1 MNENTKPREMIGDIP
16 VYCAHDDIIDVGK
29 AIPNPK
35 NPNHHPQSQ
44 VSLLAKIIKS
54 QGWRQPIT
62 ISNRSGLIVKGH
74 GRLLAAIELG
84 ADKVPVEYQEYE
96 TEADEIADLTA
107 DNRLA
112 ELAEMETDSLTEILQ
127 ELKEEGFDIELAGYT
142 SEDLEKL
149 LEDFTTMDPPED
161 QEEEEKLVDGIA
173 QPGNVYWL
181 KGSRIICGLG
191 TEPEDIENLKYIDA
205 MVELWE
211 ELSGEKAVL
220 VAPQEPENEAVGGD
234 HE

>member
-1 MNENTKPREMIGDIP
+1 MNGNRAREMIGDIP
-16 VYCAHDDIIDVGK
+16 VYCRYDEIIDVGK

-44 VSLLAKIIKS
+44 INLLAKIIKS

-84 ADKVPVEYQEYE
+84 ADQVPIEYQNYE

-112 ELAEMETDSLTEILQ
+112 ELAEMDTDSLAEILKDLE
-127 ELKEEGFDIELAGYT
+127 ELNFDIELAGYT
-142 SEDLEKL
+142 PEDLEDL
-149 LEDFTTMDPPED
+149 LNGLTTMDTPES
-161 QEEEEKLVDGIA
+161 QEEDLVDGIA
-173 QPGNVYWL
+173 KPGNVYWL

-191 TEPEDIENLKYIDA
+191 ADPEDLENLKYIDA
-205 MVELWE
+205 MVKLWE
-211 ELSGEKAVL
+211 DLSGEKAVL
-220 VAPQEPENEAVGGD
+220 VTPQEPQNEAVGGD
-234 HE
+234 YE

>member
-1 MNENTKPREMIGDIP
+1 MENTKHRVMIGEIP
-16 VYCAHDDIIDVGK
+16 VHCAFDEIIDVGK

-44 VSLLAKIIKS
+44 INLLAKIIKS

-84 ADKVPVEYQEYE
+84 VDQIPVEYQSYE

-112 ELAEMETDSLTEILQ
+112 ELAEMETDSLTELLT
-127 ELKEEGFDIELAGYT
+127 ELNNEGYDIELAGYT
-142 SEDLEKL
+142 AEDLDQL
-149 LEDFTTMDPPED
+149 LENFTTEDPEAPEG
-161 QEEEEKLVDGIA
+161 EEETMVEGIA
-173 QPGNVYWL
+173 QPGNVFWL

-191 TEPEDIENLKYIDA
+191 TEPEDLQNLKYIDA

-211 ELSGEKAVL
+211 ELTGEKAVL
-220 VAPQEPENEAVGGD
+220 VAPQEPLNEAVGGD
-234 HE
+234 NE

>member
-1 MNENTKPREMIGDIP
+1 MNGNRAREMIGDIP
-16 VYCAHDDIIDVGK
+16 VYCRYDEIIDVGK

-44 VSLLAKIIKS
+44 INLLAKIIKS

-84 ADKVPVEYQEYE
+84 ADQVPIEYQNYE

-112 ELAEMETDSLTEILQ
+112 ELAEMDTDSLAEILKDLE
-127 ELKEEGFDIELAGYT
+127 ELNFDIELAGYT
-142 SEDLEKL
+142 PEDLEDL
-149 LEDFTTMDPPED
+149 LNGLTTMDPPD
-161 QEEEEKLVDGIA
+161 SQEEQLVDGIA
-173 QPGNVYWL
+173 KPGNV
-181 KGSRIICGLG
+181 
-191 TEPEDIENLKYIDA
+191 
-205 MVELWE
+205 
-211 ELSGEKAVL
+211 
-220 VAPQEPENEAVGGD
+220 
-234 HE
+234 

>member
-1 MNENTKPREMIGDIP
+1 MENTKHREMIGEIP
-16 VYCAHDDIIDVGK
+16 VYCAFDEIIDTVK
-29 AIPNPK
+29 AVPNPK
-35 NPNHHPQSQ
+35 NPNFHPQSQ
-44 VSLLAKIIKS
+44 INLLAKIIKS

-84 ADKVPVEYQEYE
+84 VDQIPVEYQNYE

-112 ELAEMETDSLTEILQ
+112 ELAEMETDSLTELLT
-127 ELKEEGFDIELAGYT
+127 ELNNEGYDIELAGYT
-142 SEDLEKL
+142 AEDLDQL
-149 LEDFTTMDPPED
+149 LENFTTEDPEAPEG
-161 QEEEEKLVDGIA
+161 EEETMVEGIA
-173 QPGNVYWL
+173 QPGNVFWL

-191 TEPEDIENLKYIDA
+191 TEPEDLENLKYIDA

-211 ELSGEKAVL
+211 ELTGEKAVL
-220 VAPQEPENEAVGGD
+220 VAPQEPLNEAVGGD
-234 HE
+234 NE